1 MTVVDSVHLEQFHPS
16 KGTTIYLIDYDLL
29 GTGQVLILILKQGFI
44 AEFYKKTITP
54 LWNPVA
60 ATEVAHERY
69 LKFKSIFKSKEWKL
83 ETY

>member
-44 AEFYKKTITP
+44 AEFYKKNNNAIMKPRCCNRSNT
-54 LWNPVA
+54 
-60 ATEVAHERY
+60 
-69 LKFKSIFKSKEWKL
+69 
-83 ETY
+83 